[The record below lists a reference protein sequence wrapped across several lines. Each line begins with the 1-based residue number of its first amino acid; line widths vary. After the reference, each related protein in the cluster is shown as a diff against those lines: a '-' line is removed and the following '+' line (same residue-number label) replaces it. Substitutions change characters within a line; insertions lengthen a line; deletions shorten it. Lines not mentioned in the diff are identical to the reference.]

1 MYFPSRMM
9 TPESSGEGGP
19 SLEDYLC
26 GNVTKVTIPNQ
37 MTSLRNYLFYGCSSL
52 QKVTLNGKVTS
63 LGESCFSGCSS
74 LKTIENMEGIRQF
87 GYSALRSTGF
97 REFEIPEGA
106 TSIGSYLFGYCSEL
120 TRVVIPSTV
129 TSIPT
134 DLFEGCSK
142 LSEVVM
148 HSGITSIA
156 SYAFYG
162 TYALQTLSLP
172 DTLKSIGGYSFTGS
186 GITEL
191 TIPASMDTINANAF
205 YNASKL
211 ASVTFEAP
219 DGWVMASSSSA
230 TSGDPVDL
238 SDPQQ
243 NAVYLKDTYRSK
255 CFRRIA
261 S

>member
-9 TPESSGEGGP
+9 TAGSGGEGGP

-37 MTSLRNYLFYGCSSL
+37 MTSIRNYLFYGCTSL
-52 QKVTLNGKVTS
+52 QKVVLNGKITS

-74 LKTIENMEGIRQF
+74 LKAIENMVGIRQF

-97 REFEIPEGA
+97 REFEIPEGV
-106 TSIGSYLFGYCSEL
+106 TSIGSYLFGYCNEL

-148 HSGITSIA
+148 HPGITSIA

-172 DTLKSIGGYSFTGS
+172 DTLKSIGGYAFTS
-186 GITEL
+186 SAITEL
-191 TIPASMDTINANAF
+191 TIPASMETINSYAF
-205 YNASKL
+205 HGTSKL
-211 ASVTFEAP
+211 TKVTFENP
-219 DGWVMASSSSA
+219 NGWVLASSSSA
-230 TSGDPVDL
+230 TSGEPIDL

-243 NAVYLKDTYRSK
+243 NAVYLKDTYKSK
-255 CFRRIA
+255 FFRRIA